1 MAGLQENIPQ
11 WFEKGV
17 FNFFKLT
24 PEVIAKFTIDPN
36 ASERVRR
43 EDRRKLG
50 EEWMHGTCK
59 FCKYN
64 SKRVLVMCM
73 TTLHDCMR
81 IICMNTP
88 HEPKRIHADYPHI
101 LY

>member
-24 PEVIAKFTIDPN
+24 PEVIEKFTIDPN

-59 FCKYN
+59 FCKFT
-64 SKRVLVMCM
+64 SKIQYKNPSNWVRHLLVSL
-73 TTLHDCMR
+73 TLCLPYVT
-81 IICMNTP
+81 IIHMFSNF
-88 HEPKRIHADYPHI
+88 
-101 LY
+101 L